1 MEFARLMLTNGN
13 HCGII
18 EDRWNLSGYRYEG
31 LMEDL
36 QWLITKTH
44 RIVPPSGFSR
54 STLTPKR
61 PLYNPTG
68 ALIVSK
74 FLLIFKGRP

>member
-1 MEFARLMLTNGN
+1 MR
-13 HCGII
+13 
-18 EDRWNLSGYRYEG
+18 
-31 LMEDL
+31 DL